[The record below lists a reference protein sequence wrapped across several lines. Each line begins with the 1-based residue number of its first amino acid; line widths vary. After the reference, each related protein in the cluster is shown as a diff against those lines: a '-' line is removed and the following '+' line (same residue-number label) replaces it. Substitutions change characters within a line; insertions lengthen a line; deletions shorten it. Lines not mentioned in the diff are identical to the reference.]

1 MQFTEA
7 PKMSI
12 KRKKKATEAVAVGFS
27 TDVPALVSILYKP
40 HGGMGAH

>member
-7 PKMSI
+7 PKISM

-27 TDVPALVSILYKP
+27 TDVPVIFSICVYIYLGRYR
-40 HGGMGAH
+40 